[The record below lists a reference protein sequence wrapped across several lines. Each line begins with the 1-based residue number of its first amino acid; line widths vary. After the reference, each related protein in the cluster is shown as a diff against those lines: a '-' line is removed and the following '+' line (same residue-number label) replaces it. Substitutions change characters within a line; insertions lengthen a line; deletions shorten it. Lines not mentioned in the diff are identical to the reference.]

1 MDSDALGRD
10 GYALSMPDADVRFY
24 PNFFDESE
32 ADRLLGELTQTTLWR
47 QDQIRLFGRW
57 VDQPRL
63 TAWHGDPGCS
73 YTYSGMTMQ
82 PQAWTAELL
91 AIKKRI
97 EPVAGV
103 VFNSVLLNYYRTER
117 DSMGWHS
124 DDEKELGENPVIA
137 SVNLGATRRFH
148 FKHKHLKE
156 QKVALDLTAGSL
168 LIMAGATQHFW
179 LHQLPKSA
187 RTLDPRIN
195 LTFRII
201 RREQNPNSGS
211 GRSAGGG
218 NAIIRLVALSTS

>member
-1 MDSDALGRD
+1 MDDDALGREGSVLD
-10 GYALSMPDADVRFY
+10 MPDADVRFY
-24 PNFFDESE
+24 PDFFNEPE
-32 ADRLLGELTQTTLWR
+32 ATRLLAELTQTIPWR

-91 AIKKRI
+91 AIKERI

-148 FKHKHLKE
+148 FKHKSHKE
-156 QKVALDLTAGSL
+156 QRVALDLTAGSL
-168 LIMAGATQHFW
+168 LIMAGTTQHFW

-187 RTLDPRIN
+187 RSLEPRIN
-195 LTFRII
+195 LTFRVI
-201 RREQNPNSGS
+201 R
-211 GRSAGGG
+211 
-218 NAIIRLVALSTS
+218 

>member
-1 MDSDALGRD
+1 MDGETLD
-10 GYALSMPDADVRFY
+10 MPDADVRFY
-24 PNFFDESE
+24 PDFFDEPE
-32 ADRLLGELTQTTLWR
+32 AARLLAELTQAIDWR

-82 PQAWTAELL
+82 PRAWTAELL
-91 AIKKRI
+91 AIKERI

-117 DSMGWHS
+117 DSMGWHA

-148 FKHKHLKE
+148 FKHKHLKD
-156 QKVALDLTAGSL
+156 QRVGLDLTAGSL

-179 LHQLPKSA
+179 LHQVPKSA
-187 RTLDPRIN
+187 WARGPRIN
-195 LTFRII
+195 LTFRAILI
-201 RREQNPNSGS
+201 EE
-211 GRSAGGG
+211 G
-218 NAIIRLVALSTS
+218 NAGFLCR

>member
-10 GYALSMPDADVRFY
+10 GYALDMPDADVRFY
-24 PNFFDESE
+24 PRCFDESE
-32 ADRLLGELTQTTLWR
+32 AARLLAELTQTISWR

-82 PQAWTAELL
+82 PQAWTTELL
-91 AIKKRI
+91 AIKERI

-137 SVNLGATRRFH
+137 SVNLGATRRLH
-148 FKHKHLKE
+148 FKHKLHKE
-156 QKVALDLTAGSL
+156 QRVALDLTAGSL
-168 LIMAGATQHFW
+168 LIMAGPTQHFW

-187 RTLDPRIN
+187 RSLGPRIN
-195 LTFRII
+195 LTFRVIC
-201 RREQNPNSGS
+201 
-211 GRSAGGG
+211 
-218 NAIIRLVALSTS
+218 